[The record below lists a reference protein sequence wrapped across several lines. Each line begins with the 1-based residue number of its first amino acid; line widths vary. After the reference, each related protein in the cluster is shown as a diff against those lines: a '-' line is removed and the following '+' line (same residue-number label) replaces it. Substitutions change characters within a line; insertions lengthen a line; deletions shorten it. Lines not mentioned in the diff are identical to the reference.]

1 MQGQGIFLDKDS
13 VQTGVFNES
22 QLHGHGIK
30 RFVNE
35 EKVFKGDFQTGILH
49 GHKSEMETD
58 KGRYIG
64 SVLDG
69 EITGQGIMFFKNGDR
84 YDGHWLNGEFHGK
97 GKLVSENGDT
107 F

>member
-69 EITGQGIMFFKNGDR
+69 EITG
-84 YDGHWLNGEFHGK
+84 
-97 GKLVSENGDT
+97 
-107 F
+107 